1 MEKEQNRGR
10 DTMTALDIY
19 IGRAYKITLLS
30 ITLACLSA
38 GISYT
43 GNRMYGFY
51 SSVSIIVFLLFD
63 LTDIIYLGIAIYFV
77 KTGYQDGIVK
87 PLKLKHSKIFLVII
101 MLIQFNFIIYMAP
114 SREFWAFAFLFIM
127 VTGLLL
133 DIRMLLVAIAEITG
147 SLIIAC
153 LVHGEELLP
162 VKDEVFM
169 PNLILRI
176 FCLVLTMFFIYLNV
190 YMVSRF
196 LITAKKEELEKN
208 NERVQTVLNNVTH
221 IAGQLGD
228 ASDFLVAISQS
239 ESASTEELSAISKS
253 LMNSSDDML
262 KKAERSRENLSNLEE
277 SNQNLKVK
285 MQDVEKIA
293 KELVDMSVSNEQALN
308 ALMSMSTDVE
318 ISTHQMR
325 AVTDKLLVETGE
337 IGGTLTIISQIA
349 ESTNLLALNASIEAA
364 RAGEAGRGFSV
375 VAQEVGNL
383 ATNTTSLLRNVN
395 DVIVRVQT
403 GTNEVSGFMNEN
415 AEQLQKQNQVI
426 IETVEGIRAMIERL
440 KESVA
445 AVVQAGEMQVAQNRI
460 INETVSINEDIA
472 GDIQSENDEFSNVAN
487 IIANMVQN
495 NTQEISTIFSQAD
508 TIDKMVNELEQLLVV

>member
-1 MEKEQNRGR
+1 M
-10 DTMTALDIY
+10 
-19 IGRAYKITLLS
+19 
-30 ITLACLSA
+30 
-38 GISYT
+38 
-43 GNRMYGFY
+43 
-51 SSVSIIVFLLFD
+51 LF
-63 LTDIIYLGIAIYFV
+63 
-77 KTGYQDGIVK
+77 
-87 PLKLKHSKIFLVII
+87 
-101 MLIQFNFIIYMAP
+101 
-114 SREFWAFAFLFIM
+114 
-127 VTGLLL
+127 
-133 DIRMLLVAIAEITG
+133 
-147 SLIIAC
+147 
-153 LVHGEELLP
+153 
-162 VKDEVFM
+162 
-169 PNLILRI
+169 
-176 FCLVLTMFFIYLNV
+176 
-190 YMVSRF
+190 
-196 LITAKKEELEKN
+196 
-208 NERVQTVLNNVTH
+208 
-221 IAGQLGD
+221 
-228 ASDFLVAISQS
+228 
-239 ESASTEELSAISKS
+239 
-253 LMNSSDDML
+253 
-262 KKAERSRENLSNLEE
+262 RS
-277 SNQNLKVK
+277 
-285 MQDVEKIA
+285 
-293 KELVDMSVSNEQALN
+293 
-308 ALMSMSTDVE
+308 STDVE

>member
-1 MEKEQNRGR
+1 MEKNYGK
-10 DTMTALDIY
+10 DNMTALDIY
-19 IGRAYKITLLS
+19 ISRAYKITLLS

-43 GNRMYGFY
+43 GNRLQGFY

-87 PLKLKHSKIFLVII
+87 PSKLKQSKIFLIVI
-101 MLIQFNFIIYMAP
+101 MLIQFNFILYMAP
-114 SREFWAFAFLFIM
+114 SREFWAFVFLFTM

-133 DIRMLLVAIAEITG
+133 DTRMLLVTIVEISS

-153 LVHGEELLP
+153 FVHGEELLP
-162 VKDEVFM
+162 VKDEVFV

-176 FCLVLTMFFIYLNV
+176 FCLVLTMIFIYLNV

-196 LITAKKEELEKN
+196 LITAKKEEIEKN
-208 NERVQTVLNNVTH
+208 NERVQNVLNNVTH

-228 ASDFLVAISQS
+228 ASNLLVAISQS

-253 LMNSSDDML
+253 LINSSVDML
-262 KKAERSRENLSNLEE
+262 KKAERSRENLSHLEE
-277 SNQNLKVK
+277 SNQNLKTK
-285 MQDVEKIA
+285 MQNVEKVA

-308 ALMSMSTDVE
+308 TLISMSTDVE
-318 ISTHQMR
+318 KSTHQMR
-325 AVTDKLLVETGE
+325 DVTDKLLAETSE
-337 IGGTLTIISQIA
+337 IGETLTIISEIA
-349 ESTNLLALNASIEAA
+349 ESTNLLALNAAIEAA

-383 ATNTTSLLRNVN
+383 ATSTKSSLQNVN
-395 DVIVRVQT
+395 DVMIRIQT
-403 GTNEVSGFMNEN
+403 GTNDVSRFMNEN
-415 AEQLQKQNQVI
+415 AEQLQKQNRVI
-426 IETVEGIRAMIERL
+426 VETVEGIRTMIERL

-445 AVVQAGEMQVAQNRI
+445 AVAQAGEMQVAQNRV

-472 GDIQSENDEFSNVAN
+472 GGIQLENDEFSNVAN

-495 NTQEISTIFSQAD
+495 NNQEITTIFSQVD
-508 TIDKMVNELEQLLVV
+508 TIDKMVNELEQLLEA